1 MNWHGLT
8 VTIFASGGG
17 NLVQF
22 NQAQEKAIDHF
33 KGPCMVLAGP
43 GSGKTAVIT
52 HRVKNLI
59 EKYQV
64 PSRNILVITFTKA
77 AAMEMKER
85 FMNLMGGK
93 NLPVWF
99 GTFHGIFFTILKH
112 AYGYN
117 GNNILKDNQKKQ
129 FLLEIIERIDIE
141 IEDEN
146 DFMSDLE
153 SEISYVKGEMIELSG
168 YYSMNCAKDVFTHI
182 YEEYNKQLR
191 KHNVI
196 DFDDMLIYCYEL
208 FSQRKDILAQWQKQ
222 FSYILIDEFQ
232 DINRVQY
239 EIVKMLAQPEDNLF
253 IVGDDD
259 QSIYGFRGAKPELM
273 LGFEQVYPNAK
284 RIMLDVNYRS
294 CSCIVETA
302 GKVIVNN
309 KRRFSKNISAARE
322 RGDVVQIVEFE
333 NLDQENKKI
342 IEQIQKKREE
352 GIPLEEMAVL
362 FRTKTQPRALVGKL
376 MEYNIPFSMKE
387 MLPNIFHHWIAR
399 DIISYIK
406 IGMGHREREYF
417 LRVYNRPKRYIHR
430 SVFDTPMVDFEMLY
444 TYYEDK
450 SWMIERID
458 QFEYD
463 IVQIEK
469 MTPYAA
475 ITYIRK
481 GIGYE
486 EYLKEYADS
495 RRIKVEDLL
504 ETLEEIHESSRK
516 FSTFEEWFSYIE
528 EFEKELEEQKKN
540 RLDKEQEGIALMTM
554 HGSKGLEFQVVFI
567 IDVNEEMIPHKKA
580 VVEEDI
586 EEERRMFYVG
596 MTRAKQYLYLYF
608 VKERYNKEMF
618 MSRFIEE
625 IVEE

>member
-1 MNWHGLT
+1 M
-8 VTIFASGGG
+8 
-17 NLVQF
+17 QF
-22 NQAQEKAIDHF
+22 NPAQQAAIEHF

-52 HRVKNLI
+52 HRVKKLI

-64 PSRNILVITFTKA
+64 PPGNILVITFTKA
-77 AAMEMKER
+77 AATEMKGR
-85 FMNLMGGK
+85 FTNLMGGK
-93 NLPVWF
+93 KLPVWF

-117 GNNILKDNQKKQ
+117 GNNILRDSQKKQ
-129 FLLEIIERIDIE
+129 FFREMIEKIDLE

-146 DFMSDLE
+146 EFISDIE
-153 SEISYVKGEMIELSG
+153 SEISYVKGEMIELSN
-168 YYSMNCAKDVFTHI
+168 YYSMNCAKDVFMYI
-182 YEEYNKQLR
+182 YEAYNKWLR
-191 KHNVI
+191 KCNVI

-208 FSQRKDILAQWQKQ
+208 FSQRKDILEQWQRQ

-239 EIVKMLAQPEDNLF
+239 EIVKMLAKPEDNLF

-273 LGFEQVYPNAK
+273 LGFEQVYPEAE
-284 RIMLDVNYRS
+284 RIILDINYRS

-302 GKVIVNN
+302 GKVIIHN
-309 KRRFSKNISAARE
+309 KRRFSKNISAVRE

-333 NLDQENKKI
+333 NLEQENEKI
-342 IEQIQKKREE
+342 IAQIQKRRTE

-362 FRTKTQPRALVGKL
+362 FRTKNQPRALVGKL

-430 SVFDTPMVDFEMLY
+430 SVFDTPMIEFETLY
-444 TYYEDK
+444 QYYEDK
-450 SWMIERID
+450 NWMIERID

-463 IVQIEK
+463 IVQIGK

-486 EYLKEYADS
+486 EYLREYADS
-495 RRIKVEDLL
+495 RRIKADDLL

-516 FSTFEEWFSYIE
+516 FSTFEEWFLYIE
-528 EFEKELEEQKKN
+528 EFEQELEEQRRNQADKK
-540 RLDKEQEGIALMTM
+540 QEGIALMTM
-554 HGSKGLEFQVVFI
+554 HSSKGLEFEVVFI
-567 IDVNEEMIPHKKA
+567 IDVNEEITPHKKA

-596 MTRAKQYLYLYF
+596 MTRAKQYLYLYL
-608 VKERYNKEMF
+608 VKERYNKQMF

-625 IVEE
+625 IVKE

>member
-1 MNWHGLT
+1 MQINP
-8 VTIFASGGG
+8 
-17 NLVQF
+17 
-22 NQAQEKAIDHF
+22 AQKSAIQHF
-33 KGPCMVLAGP
+33 KGPCIVLAGP

-59 EKYQV
+59 QSYQV
-64 PSRNILVITFTKA
+64 QPRNILVITFTKA
-77 AAMEMKER
+77 AAIEMKCR
-85 FMNLMGGK
+85 FQNLMQGE

-99 GTFHGIFFTILKH
+99 GTFHAVFFTILKH
-112 AYGYN
+112 AYRYN
-117 GNNILKDNQKKQ
+117 GNNILKESQKKQ
-129 FLLEIIERIDIE
+129 FLREILTKIDLE

-146 DFMSDLE
+146 EFISDIE
-153 SEISYVKGEMIELSG
+153 SEISYVKGEMIDLSN
-168 YYSMNCAKDVFTHI
+168 YYSMNCAKDVFAKI
-182 YEEYNKQLR
+182 YQEYDAHLR
-191 KHNVI
+191 KHNLI

-208 FSQRKDILAQWQKQ
+208 LVQRKDILAKWQKQ

-239 EIVKMLAQPEDNLF
+239 EIVKMLAGPEENLF

-273 LGFEQVYPNAK
+273 LSFEEVYPDTK
-284 RIMLDVNYRS
+284 RIVLDVNYRS
-294 CSCIVETA
+294 SACIVETA
-302 GKVIVNN
+302 GKVIRKN
-309 KRRFSKNISAARE
+309 KKRFQKNISAIHEQGEA
-322 RGDVVQIVEFE
+322 VQIVEFATLE
-333 NLDQENKKI
+333 QENEKI

-352 GIPLEEMAVL
+352 GIPLEKMAVL

-387 MLPNIFHHWIAR
+387 MLPNIYHHWVAR
-399 DIISYIK
+399 DLISYIK

-430 SVFDTPMVDFEMLY
+430 NVFDTSMVDFEMLR
-444 TYYEDK
+444 TYYEEK
-450 SWMIERID
+450 RWMIEKID

-463 IVQIEK
+463 IKAIGR

-486 EYLKEYADS
+486 TYLQEYADS

-504 ETLEEIHESSRK
+504 EIVEEIQESSK
-516 FSTFEEWFSYIE
+516 PFSTAEEWFSYIE
-528 EFEKELEEQKKN
+528 EFQKELEEQRKN
-540 RLDKEQEGIALMTM
+540 QSEKEADGVALMTM
-554 HGSKGLEFQVVFI
+554 HASKGLEFQVVFI
-567 IDVNEEMIPHKKA
+567 SDVNEEITPHKKA

-608 VKERYNKEMF
+608 VKERYNKELV

-625 IVEE
+625 ILED

>member
-1 MNWHGLT
+1 M
-8 VTIFASGGG
+8 
-17 NLVQF
+17 QF
-22 NQAQEKAIDHF
+22 NLAQETAIRHF

-59 EKYQV
+59 EQYQV
-64 PSRNILVITFTKA
+64 MPRNILVITFTKA
-77 AAMEMKER
+77 AATEMKER
-85 FMNLMGGK
+85 FGKLMGGRK
-93 NLPVWF
+93 LPVWF
-99 GTFHGIFFTILKH
+99 GTFHSVFFTILKH

-117 GNNILKDNQKKQ
+117 GNNILKDAQKKQ
-129 FLLEIIERIDIE
+129 FLREIIEHIDLE
-141 IEDEN
+141 VEDEN
-146 DFMSDLE
+146 EFLSDIE
-153 SEISYVKGEMIELSG
+153 SEISYVKGEMVDLSH
-168 YYSMNCAKDVFTHI
+168 YYSMNCATDIFVHI
-182 YEEYNKQLR
+182 YEEYNSRLV
-191 KHNVI
+191 KHNLI

-208 FSQRKDILAQWQKQ
+208 LSQRADILAQWQKQ

-239 EIVKMLAQPEDNLF
+239 EIVKMLAKPEDNLF

-259 QSIYGFRGAKPELM
+259 QSIYGFRGARPELM
-273 LGFEQVYPNAK
+273 LGFEEVYPDAEK
-284 RIMLDVNYRS
+284 IILDINYRS

-309 KRRFSKNISAARE
+309 KRRFTKNISAARE
-322 RGDVVQIVEFE
+322 RGDAVQIVEFE

-376 MEYNIPFSMKE
+376 MEYNIPFTMKE

-399 DIISYIK
+399 DILAYMK

-430 SVFDTPMVDFEMLY
+430 TVFDTPIVDFEMLY
-444 TYYEDK
+444 SYYEDK
-450 SWMIERID
+450 SWMVERIE
-458 QFEYD
+458 QLEYD
-463 IVQIEK
+463 IEQIGT

-481 GIGYE
+481 GVGYE

-495 RRIKVEDLL
+495 RRIKAEDLL
-504 ETLEEIHESSRK
+504 ETLEEIHESARP

-528 EFEKELEEQKKN
+528 EFEQELEEQRKN
-540 RLDKEQEGIALMTM
+540 QTDKEQEGVALMTM
-554 HGSKGLEFQVVFI
+554 HSSKGLEFQVVFI

-596 MTRAKQYLYLYF
+596 MTRAKQYLYLYL

-625 IVEE
+625 ILKE

>member
-1 MNWHGLT
+1 M
-8 VTIFASGGG
+8 
-17 NLVQF
+17 QF
-22 NQAQEKAIDHF
+22 NSAQEAAINHF
-33 KGPCMVLAGP
+33 TGPCMVLAGP

-59 EKYQV
+59 EKYKAA
-64 PSRNILVITFTKA
+64 PGNILVITFTKA
-77 AAMEMKER
+77 AATEMKER
-85 FMNLMGGK
+85 FGKLMGGQ
-93 NLPVWF
+93 NFPVWF
-99 GTFHGIFFTILKH
+99 GTFHGVFFTILKH

-117 GNNILKDNQKKQ
+117 GNNILKDTQKKQ
-129 FLLEIIERIDIE
+129 FLREIIGHIDLE

-146 DFMSDLE
+146 EFMSDIE
-153 SEISYVKGEMIELSG
+153 SEISYVKGEMIDLSN
-168 YYSMNCAKDVFTHI
+168 YYSMNCAKDVFVYI
-182 YEEYNKQLR
+182 YKEYNKRLR
-191 KHNVI
+191 KYNVI

-208 FSQRKDILAQWQKQ
+208 FSQRADILARWQRQ

-239 EIVKMLAQPEDNLF
+239 EIVKMLAKPENNLF

-273 LGFEQVYPNAK
+273 LGFEEVYPNAR
-284 RIMLDVNYRS
+284 RIILDVNYRS

-309 KRRFSKNISAARE
+309 KRRFEKTISAVRE
-322 RGDVVQIVEFE
+322 RGDAVQIVEFE
-333 NLDQENKKI
+333 NLDLENKKI

-362 FRTKTQPRALVGKL
+362 FRTKTQPRALIGKL

-399 DIISYIK
+399 DLFSYIK

-430 SVFDTPMVDFEMLY
+430 SVFDSPTVDFEMLY

-450 SWMIERID
+450 SWMTERIE

-463 IVQIEK
+463 IEQIGK

-495 RRIKVEDLL
+495 HRIKIEDLL
-504 ETLEEIHESSRK
+504 ETLEEIHESSRD
-516 FSTFEEWFSYIE
+516 FSTFGEWFSYID
-528 EFEKELEEQKKN
+528 EFEKELEEQRKN
-540 RLDKEQEGIALMTM
+540 QAGKVQEGIALMTM

-567 IDVNEEMIPHKKA
+567 IDVNEEITPHKKA

-625 IVEE
+625 ILKEE